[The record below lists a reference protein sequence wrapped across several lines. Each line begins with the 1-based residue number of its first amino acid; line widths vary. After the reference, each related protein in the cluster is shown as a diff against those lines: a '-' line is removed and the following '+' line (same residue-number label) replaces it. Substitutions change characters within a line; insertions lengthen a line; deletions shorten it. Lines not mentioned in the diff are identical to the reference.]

1 MENEIN
7 ITQHQPVVKNGISY
21 TVKVVSPSET
31 VTSLQV
37 VCFVDFT
44 KNQHYEGGTYAVNQH
59 FNGAIQDVRQSGIFK
74 GNELETLLITPVLK
88 QIPAQRLLLVGLG
101 DPDTLNLDLFNR
113 VGYSVVLEALKL
125 GVSNL
130 CFAPSIKDA
139 GLSGFAASD
148 VSKAL
153 AQGMDSAVE
162 VFTILHQKNLAPD
175 ILLNE
180 VLLLAGQPQAD
191 NAYRGLQ
198 EAFKA

>member
-1 MENEIN
+1 M
-7 ITQHQPVVKNGISY
+7 
-21 TVKVVSPSET
+21 
-31 VTSLQV
+31 
-37 VCFVDFT
+37 
-44 KNQHYEGGTYAVNQH
+44 
-59 FNGAIQDVRQSGIFK
+59 
-74 GNELETLLITPVLK
+74 
-88 QIPAQRLLLVGLG
+88 LVGLG

-153 AQGMDSAVE
+153 AQGMDRAVE
-162 VFTILHQKNLAPD
+162 VVTILHQKNLAPY
-175 ILLNE
+175 ILLKE

-198 EAFKA
+198 EAFILV